1 MATTVHD
8 VAAYVL
14 EKSGPM
20 SAFKL
25 QKLCYYAQAWHL
37 AFYDRPLY
45 PEPLEAWANGPVSP
59 ALYAQHRGRFTVTAG
74 DLARGDS
81 TRIPAQAKAHINQV
95 LKAYGDWAPHRL
107 VELTHHEDPW
117 RDARGNLPPLARSAA
132 EISHESMATFYRALS
147 EDPDAELLAD

>member
-14 EKSGPM
+14 EKSGQM

-45 PEPLEAWANGPVSP
+45 PEVTEAWANGPVSP
-59 ALYAQHRGRFTVTAG
+59 ALYNQHRGRFTVAAR
-74 DLARGDS
+74 DLSRGDS
-81 TRIPAQAKAHINQV
+81 NCVPPAEKAHIDQV

-117 RDARGNLPPLARSAA
+117 RDARGDLPPLARSTT
-132 EISHESMATFYRALS
+132 EITHEAMTKFYRALS

>member
-1 MATTVHD
+1 MTTTVHD
-8 VAAYVL
+8 VAAYIL
-14 EKSGPM
+14 EQRGPL

-45 PEPLEAWANGPVSP
+45 MERIEAWANGPVSP
-59 ALYAQHRGRFTVTAG
+59 DLYRQHRAKFTVSPRDLRCG
-74 DLARGDS
+74 D
-81 TRIPAQAKAHINQV
+81 TTHIPADAKTHIEQV

-107 VELTHHEDPW
+107 VELTHHEAPW
-117 RDARGNLPPLARSAA
+117 RDARGNLPPLARSDAR
-132 EISHESMATFYRALS
+132 ISHEAMTTFYRALS